1 MDLQGKSNGQGTNPF
16 YLHESLRTGR
26 KMRAVRRE
34 SRVFR
39 ALQEVLAV
47 FDEQCDTPV
56 TGAYKGWTAR
66 TQ

>member
-26 KMRAVRRE
+26 KMRGVRRE

-56 TGAYKGWTAR
+56 TGAYKG
-66 TQ
+66 

>member
-16 YLHESLRTGR
+16 YLHESLQTGR

-56 TGAYKGWTAR
+56 TGAYKG
-66 TQ
+66 

>member
-16 YLHESLRTGR
+16 YLHESLWTGR

-56 TGAYKGWTAR
+56 TGAYKG
-66 TQ
+66 

>member
-16 YLHESLRTGR
+16 YLHESLRPGR

-56 TGAYKGWTAR
+56 TGAYKG
-66 TQ
+66 

>member
-16 YLHESLRTGR
+16 YLHESLRTER

-47 FDEQCDTPV
+47 FDEQSDTPV
-56 TGAYKGWTAR
+56 TGAYKG
-66 TQ
+66 

>member
-16 YLHESLRTGR
+16 YLYESLRTGR

-56 TGAYKGWTAR
+56 TGAYKG
-66 TQ
+66 

>member
-16 YLHESLRTGR
+16 YLHELLRTGR

-56 TGAYKGWTAR
+56 TGAYKG
-66 TQ
+66 

>member
-16 YLHESLRTGR
+16 YLHKSLRPGWE
-26 KMRAVRRE
+26 MRAVCRE

-56 TGAYKGWTAR
+56 TGAYKG
-66 TQ
+66 

>member
-16 YLHESLRTGR
+16 YLHESLLTGR

-56 TGAYKGWTAR
+56 TGAYKG
-66 TQ
+66 

>member
-1 MDLQGKSNGQGTNPF
+1 MDLQGKSNGQGTNPL

-56 TGAYKGWTAR
+56 TGAYKG
-66 TQ
+66 

>member
-1 MDLQGKSNGQGTNPF
+1 MDLQGKSNCQGTNPF

-47 FDEQCDTPV
+47 FDEQCDTPL
-56 TGAYKGWTAR
+56 TGAYKG
-66 TQ
+66 

>member
-16 YLHESLRTGR
+16 YLHEALRTGR

-56 TGAYKGWTAR
+56 TGAYKG
-66 TQ
+66 

>member
-16 YLHESLRTGR
+16 YLHESLRTRR

-56 TGAYKGWTAR
+56 TGAYKG
-66 TQ
+66 

>member
-16 YLHESLRTGR
+16 YLRESLRTGR

-56 TGAYKGWTAR
+56 TGAYKG
-66 TQ
+66 

>member
-16 YLHESLRTGR
+16 YLHESLRTER

-56 TGAYKGWTAR
+56 TGAYKG
-66 TQ
+66 

>member
-1 MDLQGKSNGQGTNPF
+1 MDLQGQSNGQGTNPF
-16 YLHESLRTGR
+16 YLHKSLRPGW

-34 SRVFR
+34 SRVFW

-56 TGAYKGWTAR
+56 TGAYKG
-66 TQ
+66 

>member
-26 KMRAVRRE
+26 KMRVVRRE

-56 TGAYKGWTAR
+56 TGAYKG
-66 TQ
+66 

>member
-1 MDLQGKSNGQGTNPF
+1 MDLQGKSNGQGTTPF

-56 TGAYKGWTAR
+56 TGAYKG
-66 TQ
+66 

>member
-1 MDLQGKSNGQGTNPF
+1 MDLQGQSNGQGTNPF
-16 YLHESLRTGR
+16 YLHKSLRPGW

-47 FDEQCDTPV
+47 FDEQRDTPV
-56 TGAYKGWTAR
+56 TGTYKG
-66 TQ
+66 

>member
-39 ALQEVLAV
+39 ALQEVLEV

-56 TGAYKGWTAR
+56 TGAYKG
-66 TQ
+66 